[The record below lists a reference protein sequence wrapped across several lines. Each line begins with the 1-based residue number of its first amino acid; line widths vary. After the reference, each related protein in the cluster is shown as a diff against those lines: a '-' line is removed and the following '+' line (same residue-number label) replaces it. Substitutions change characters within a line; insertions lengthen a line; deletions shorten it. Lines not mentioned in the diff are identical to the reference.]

1 MHKILIANRGEI
13 AVRIIRACRDLGLGS
28 VAVFSECDRQ
38 ARHVRMADEA
48 VAIGGNAP
56 SDSYLRIDRIIDAA
70 RATGADAIH
79 PGYGFLSEN
88 EAFAEACRGAG
99 LIFIGPAAEAVARV
113 GSKTTARAIAVSAG
127 VPVVPGTESPFSPN
141 ASEEAIVSAAARIG
155 YPVLIKAVAGGGGKG
170 MRVVSK
176 PDEVQSAVRQA
187 RSEAATAF
195 GDASVY
201 LERLVQRP
209 RHVEIQILADH
220 HGHIVPFVERECSI
234 QRRHQKVVEESPS
247 AAVDAKLRAQLAEA
261 AVAVARAAE
270 YTNAGTVE
278 FLLDEDG
285 RFYFL
290 EVNARL
296 QVEHPV
302 TEAVAEVDLVGWQ
315 IQIASGA
322 PLTLSSRDTLVP
334 KGHAIECRVYAEDA
348 DLGFLP
354 SPGRITSLRTPSGPG
369 VRDDGWVEPGTEVP
383 IYYDSLLSKVIAWGE
398 DRRQATARMRRAL
411 AEYEIQGVRS
421 TLAFSRWL
429 LARAEFAE
437 ARFHTGYLDEL
448 LQQRAGEPFDEADP
462 SLEEVAALAA
472 CLAEAVRNTAER
484 LTSPMG
490 AGSTGSPMGGATGV
504 LREDPEVSRADR
516 NWKARARRESLRQ

>member
-13 AVRIIRACRDLGLGS
+13 AVRVIRACRDLGLGS
-28 VAVFSECDRQ
+28 VAVFSECDRT

-48 VAIGGNAP
+48 VAIGGNSP

-88 EAFAEACRGAG
+88 EEFAEACRTAG
-99 LIFIGPAAEAVARV
+99 LIFIGPTPESVARV
-113 GSKTTARAIAVSAG
+113 GNKTTARSIAASAG
-127 VPVVPGTESPFSPN
+127 VPVVPGTESPFGPE
-141 ASEEAIVSAAARIG
+141 ASDEAITRAAAVIG

-170 MRVVSK
+170 MRVVSQ
-176 PDEVQSAVRQA
+176 PDDVQSAVRLA

-195 GDASVY
+195 GDPSVY
-201 LERLVQRP
+201 LERCVQRP
-209 RHVEIQILADH
+209 RHVEIQILADR

-234 QRRHQKVVEESPS
+234 QRRHQKVLEESPS
-247 AAVDAKLRAQLAEA
+247 AAVDSKLRAQLAEA
-261 AVAVARAAE
+261 AVAVARAAG

-302 TEAVAEVDLVGWQ
+302 TEAVAEVDLVRWQ
-315 IQIASGA
+315 IQIAGGA
-322 PLTLSSRDTLVP
+322 PLTLSSRDTLAP
-334 KGHAIECRVYAEDA
+334 RGHAIECRVYAEDA

-354 SPGRITSLRTPSGPG
+354 SPGRIAALRVPSGPG
-369 VRDDGWVEPGTEVP
+369 IRDDGWVESGTEVP
-383 IYYDSLLSKVIAWGE
+383 IFYDSLLSKVITWGE

-429 LARAEFAE
+429 LARPEFAE

-448 LQQRAGEPFDEADP
+448 LQQRSGEPFDESDP
-462 SLEEVAALAA
+462 SLEEVAAVAA
-472 CLAEAVRNTAER
+472 CLAEAAKKTAER
-484 LTSPMG
+484 FAPAAG
-490 AGSTGSPMGGATGV
+490 AGKTSLSIGVAPGSF
-504 LREDPEVSRADR
+504 REHPEVTRAGR
-516 NWKARARRESLRQ
+516 SWKARGRRENLRE